1 MHHHDLQFQLVKSL
15 QTQENCGTV
24 TVKNQETPPVSGV
37 KSHKARTQTRCSPL
51 GITDRDMG
59 GGGVFFSYKEK
70 TKSGNVLFDSSKMM
84 S

>member
-24 TVKNQETPPVSGV
+24 TGKNQETPPVLGV

-59 GGGVFFSYKEK
+59 GGVFLSYKEK
-70 TKSGNVLFDSSKMM
+70 NKSGNMFFDSSKMM